1 MSPAGNPIPGSSAG
15 PADLGDRPHPE
26 GAGQFP
32 DTHYPISP
40 YQRVVY
46 ATVVRTNPDGTPK
59 HMYPVFDVPSAERA
73 VYLLRHAKP
82 PLTLSETRSVVETAA
97 RYLTRG
103 GPGGATPPPTASGSS
118 AGPAEAAGL
127 WKRPERAA

>member
-1 MSPAGNPIPGSSAG
+1 MRG
-15 PADLGDRPHPE
+15 LKEKPHPQ

-40 YQRVVY
+40 YQRVAY
-46 ATVVRTNPDGTPK
+46 ATVVRANPDGTPK
-59 HMYPVFDVPSAERA
+59 HMYPIFDAPSAERA

-82 PLTLSETRSVVETAA
+82 PLTLEEEKAVVETAA

-103 GPGGATPPPTASGSS
+103 GPGPAPPA
-118 AGPAEAAGL
+118 PARAAPGL
-127 WKRPERAA
+127 WRPPERAA